1 MEFVISIGVMRLIF
15 NAGTALL
22 LLERYGE
29 LAYEKEDSGLTT
41 LQVLANMPS
50 AFKSQTQM
58 GIFQK
63 FIYLRKSLLTL
74 SLTSRLILAQIL
86 G

>member
-1 MEFVISIGVMRLIF
+1 MLLIF

-29 LAYEKEDSGLTT
+29 LAHEKEDSGLTT
-41 LQVLANMPS
+41 LQLLANMPS